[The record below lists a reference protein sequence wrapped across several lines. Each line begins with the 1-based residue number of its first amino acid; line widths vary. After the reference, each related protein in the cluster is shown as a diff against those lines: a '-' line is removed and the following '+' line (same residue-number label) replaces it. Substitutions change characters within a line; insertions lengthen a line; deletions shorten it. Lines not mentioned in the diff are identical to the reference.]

1 MNQKWKIDRDYF
13 YADLYNQWGLDFIE
27 EAGFFYDTDIVN
39 RNIHDSLD
47 LLCTPL
53 GFDLPFSEKS
63 CVLLTTGSF
72 CPIHY
77 GHIEM
82 MQIAKQELE
91 KQGWEVLR
99 GYIAPAHDE
108 YIHNKCGDQSIN
120 IDKRIQLIQ
129 NEIDSSDWLVIDPW
143 EGVFNKVAVNFT
155 DVIARLQLY
164 IKRHLQQSIPVFY
177 VCGSDNA
184 RFAKTFT
191 LKGHCVVVNRPGYE
205 NQFST
210 YQYLLSE
217 RIIFVKGDASI
228 SSTEIRHDHSFESKK
243 IPLDLITQRHPL
255 ESHFID
261 LIGSYYGNVKP
272 YLLNDYISVKNNNQ
286 LTISLD
292 DVVCADYS
300 FSVSRL
306 YNLGGTLFKKFIAR
320 PGYAS
325 FVHQLQ
331 LIPEGQYELW
341 DTDSF
346 SGKTLAFIT
355 DFLAQHRIHPIATQ
369 TLLKQNNNEI
379 LDAKDFF
386 LDAKDAGLVIQLPNG
401 EITRAPYIYP
411 YVNPAVRCSVENGL
425 RFSIDI
431 WQMNR
436 DYFKTT
442 NMRLV
447 ELNTNKTLFLYLG
460 FSESDL
466 LADIAD
472 WHYQKLINYYTNA

>member
-1 MNQKWKIDRDYF
+1 MSQQWKIDRDYF
-13 YADLYNQWGLDFIE
+13 YADLYERWGFDFIE
-27 EAGFFYDTDIVN
+27 EAGFFYDTDLIN
-39 RNIHDSLD
+39 RNINDSLD
-47 LLCTPL
+47 LLCTSL
-53 GFDLPFSEKS
+53 GFEVDPSKKS

-82 MQIAKQELE
+82 MNNAKNALE
-91 KQGWEVLR
+91 EQGWDVLS

-108 YIHNKCGDQSIN
+108 YIHRKCGRQSIS

-129 NEIDSSDWLVIDPW
+129 REIADSDWLVIDSW

-164 IKRHLQQSIPVFY
+164 IERHIQKTIPVFY

-191 LKGHCVVVNRPGYE
+191 LKGYCVVVNRPGYE
-205 NQFST
+205 NQYST
-210 YQYLLSE
+210 YQYLSSE
-217 RIIFVKGDASI
+217 RIIFVQGNAPV
-228 SSTEIRHDHSFESKK
+228 SSTEIRQVHSFEPKK
-243 IPLDLITQRHPL
+243 ISLDLITQEHPL
-255 ESHFID
+255 ESHLID
-261 LIGSYYGNVKP
+261 LIGSYYAGVKP
-272 YLLNDYISVKNNNQ
+272 YLLNEYINVTSNNQ
-286 LTISLD
+286 QTISLD
-292 DVVCADYS
+292 DVICADYS

-306 YNLGGTLFKKFIAR
+306 YDLGGTFFKRFIAR

-325 FVHQLQ
+325 FARQLQ
-331 LIPEGQYELW
+331 LIPKGEYALW

-355 DFLAQHRIHPIATQ
+355 DLLKQYEVVPVITQ

-386 LDAKDAGLVIQLPNG
+386 LNAKDAGLVVQLPNG

-411 YVNPAVRCSVENGL
+411 YVNPAVRCSIEKGL

-442 NMRLV
+442 NVRLG
-447 ELNTNKTLFLYLG
+447 ELNTNKALFLYLG

-466 LADIAD
+466 LSDIAD
-472 WHYQKLINYYTNA
+472 WHYQKLIAYYIDA